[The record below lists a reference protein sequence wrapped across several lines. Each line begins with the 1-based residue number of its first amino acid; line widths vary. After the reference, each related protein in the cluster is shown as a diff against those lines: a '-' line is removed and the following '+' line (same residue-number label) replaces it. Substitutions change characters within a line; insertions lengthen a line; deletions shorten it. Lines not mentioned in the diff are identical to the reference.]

1 MRYLH
6 NYITQQ
12 WLFIS
17 DTLWNAKARRNI
29 IRNRKLTD
37 FFQCPLL
44 HILASVC
51 CLIPLSLLS
60 WSIMSSFF
68 PSVFMLFSGC
78 LGFELLNLSF
88 LMSLW
93 HPSAS
98 RQRGDNAVL
107 PLAPHIGRLSVLYI
121 CQPSIYTLW
130 SHRSGIEISSLSR
143 GHTVPSLIWK
153 ELEVKCRG
161 KQRVWT
167 CGNTQWT
174 INSNLVSIFISIINE
189 SC

>member
-1 MRYLH
+1 MS
-6 NYITQQ
+6 ITSYSC
-12 WLFIS
+12 F
-17 DTLWNAKARRNI
+17 
-29 IRNRKLTD
+29 
-37 FFQCPLL
+37 
-44 HILASVC
+44 SV
-51 CLIPLSLLS
+51 LPHST
-60 WSIMSSFF
+60 
-68 PSVFMLFSGC
+68 VF
-78 LGFELLNLSF
+78 FELEHNVIILPISVHAVFRVSRLWTAESELSHVPVA
-88 LMSLW
+88 S
-93 HPSAS
+93 SAS
-98 RQRGDNAVL
+98 RQRGDSAVL

-143 GHTVPSLIWK
+143 GHTVPWLIWK

-161 KQRVWT
+161 KRRVWT

>member
-12 WLFIS
+12 WLLIS

-37 FFQCPLL
+37 LFQCPLL
-44 HILASVC
+44 HIVLLQCVASFH
-51 CLIPLSLLS
+51 LPLLS
-60 WSIMSSFF
+60 WSIMSSFL
-68 PSVFMLFSGC
+68 PSVFKLFSGC

-88 LMSLW
+88 LLSLW

-98 RQRGDNAVL
+98 RLRGDSAVL
-107 PLAPHIGRLSVLYI
+107 PLAQHTGRLSVLHI

-130 SHRSGIEISSLSR
+130 SRSSGIDITSPSR
-143 GHTVPSLIWK
+143 GHSSLTDIK
-153 ELEVKCRG
+153 RG
-161 KQRVWT
+161 F
-167 CGNTQWT
+167 GHADP
-174 INSNLVSIFISIINE
+174 LVEE
-189 SC
+189 SMLSLCQFLFKSD